1 MSSSRRSRRSRSVRL
16 AARGWVIAV
25 GIVVVAAFAIGVVW
39 FKGTPAAAAPTKN
52 TSAGSASSASSSTTA
67 ESSSAIAA
75 AAAAAQ
81 LAEGGYLAPSSTW
94 AGVEPFYSGPY
105 TPCPTTSTT
114 PASSGTSASGV
125 TSSSTPSARTPS
137 TCDYVPPQSTGP
149 GTPEILPTYRIVSY
163 YGNPESSAL
172 GILGEY
178 PLSEVFA
185 KLDAQAAV
193 YQGLDPSHPVLRA
206 LELIAVVAQGSP
218 GPGGA
223 YAADMPASMID
234 EYISATRARGDLLIL
249 DLQVGRSSIQSQV
262 TNMLPYLKFPNVEL
276 ALDPEFDMSADEIP
290 GQEIGSISTT
300 AINWTI
306 NTLSQLVEQDDLPQ
320 KVLIVHEFRASM
332 FPDPQGVELKPGVA
346 FITDIDGW
354 GTQADKLKDYRDFV
368 TNQLIQ
374 YGGMKLFYKYDINLL
389 TPEQVLAL
397 NPAPL
402 LVIYQ

>member
-1 MSSSRRSRRSRSVRL
+1 MSSSRRSRRARSVRL
-16 AARGWVIAV
+16 AARGWVIAAGMV
-25 GIVVVAAFAIGVVW
+25 LVAAFAIGVVS
-39 FKGTPAAAAPTKN
+39 FKGTPATAAPTKDP
-52 TSAGSASSASSSTTA
+52 AVAPASSASSSSTA
-67 ESSSAIAA
+67 AQSSSAIAA

-105 TPCPTTSTT
+105 TPCPTTS
-114 PASSGTSASGV
+114 ATSASSDA
-125 TSSSTPSARTPS
+125 TSASTPSATTPS

-163 YGNPESSAL
+163 YGNPESAAL

-178 PLSEVFA
+178 PLSEVFT
-185 KLDAQAAV
+185 KLDAQAAI
-193 YQGLDPSHPVLRA
+193 YQELDPSHPVLRA

-218 GPGGA
+218 GPYGA

-234 EYISATRARGDLLIL
+234 KYISATRARGDLLIL

-276 ALDPEFDMSADEIP
+276 ALDPEFDMSANEIP

-306 NTLSQLVEQDDLPQ
+306 NTLSRLVQQDDLPQ

-332 FPDPQGVELKPGVA
+332 FPDPQGVQLKPGVA
-346 FITDIDGW
+346 FVTDIDGW

-368 TNQLIQ
+368 TNQLIE